1 MKLNLVKVSNRT
13 EVPILVPSLAQ
24 YDAISTHV
32 IELRDGL
39 RRHGIEAVIYAD
51 EIKPQVRDEA
61 KGYRSLILRPYSSNR
76 FLLYQLAT
84 GSNIFRFIR
93 GRREPLLAQFHNI
106 TPRSEFVMWEPGI
119 AAAMALGRRQLELLS
134 QRVDLAL
141 AISPYNA
148 RDLIEA
154 DYRKIVL
161 SPPLI
166 RHLPNDSGVRDFSP
180 SGASAPMFLFVGRL
194 APNKAQEDLIRALG
208 VYNHNFSPRARMKIV
223 GSEVVAGYV
232 KYLKDLVAE
241 AGLDSDVEF
250 VSNIDDAQLMRLYR
264 ESDLFVSSS
273 HHEGYGFPFI
283 EAMRNDLPSVAVAT
297 SAIPETVEDGALTVA
312 NNDPVVM
319 ATAWNLLLN
328 DQSLRQRVIENGR
341 RIAARVNLEDNL
353 MANLSALA
361 NAFPIEGVEAAPLFF
376 DKETDK
382 ERN

>member
-1 MKLNLVKVSNRT
+1 MNLVKIRRRI

-61 KGYRSLILRPYSSNR
+61 KGYRSLMLRPYSSNR

-84 GSNIFRFIR
+84 GSNIYRFIR
-93 GRREPLLAQFHNI
+93 GRSEPLLAQFHNI
-106 TPRSEFVMWEPGI
+106 TPRREFVMWEPGI
-119 AAAMALGRRQLELLS
+119 ATAMALGRRQLELLS

-166 RHLPNDSGVRDFSP
+166 RHLPNDSNLRDFSRGETLKP
-180 SGASAPMFLFVGRL
+180 VLLFVGRL

-208 VYNHNFSPRARMKIV
+208 VYNQNFSPKAAMKIV
-223 GSEVVAGYV
+223 GSEVVSGYV
-232 KYLKDLVAE
+232 KYLEDLVVE
-241 AGLDSDVEF
+241 AGLESDVEF
-250 VSNIDDAQLMRLYR
+250 ISNVGDAELVRLYR
-264 ESDLFVSSS
+264 ESALFVSSS

-297 SAIPETVEDGALTVA
+297 SAIPETVEDGALTIA
-312 NNDPVVM
+312 NNDPIVM

-328 DQSLRQRVIENGR
+328 DRSLRQRVIENGR
-341 RIAARVNLEDNL
+341 RIAAKVDLNENLL
-353 MANLSALA
+353 ANLGALA
-361 NAFPIEGVEAAPLFF
+361 NAFPIEGVEAAPLFY
-376 DKETDK
+376 DREIDK
-382 ERN
+382 ERR

>member
-1 MKLNLVKVSNRT
+1 MSKRI
-13 EVPILVPSLAQ
+13 EVPILVPSLAP

-39 RRHGIEAVIYAD
+39 RQHGIEAVIYAD
-51 EIKPQVRDEA
+51 EIKSQVASEA
-61 KGYRSLILRPYSSNR
+61 RGYRRLIVSPYSSNR

-93 GRREPLLAQFHNI
+93 SRREPLLAQFHNI
-106 TPRSEFVMWEPGI
+106 TPRREFVMWEPGI
-119 AAAMALGRRQLELLS
+119 ATAMALGRRQLELLS

-166 RHLPNDSGVRDFSP
+166 RHLPIDSRIQEARESNSSP
-180 SGASAPMFLFVGRL
+180 VLLFVGRL

-208 VYNHNFSPRARMKIV
+208 VYNQTFSPSARLKIV
-223 GSEVVAGYV
+223 GSEVVEGYV
-232 KYLKDLVAE
+232 RYLKNLVHELDLDGSV
-241 AGLDSDVEF
+241 DF
-250 VSNIDDAQLMRLYR
+250 VSNIDDSELMRLYKT
-264 ESDLFVSSS
+264 SDLFVSSS

-297 SAIPETVEDGALTVA
+297 SAIPETIADGGITISD
-312 NNDPVVM
+312 NDPVTM
-319 ATAWNLLLN
+319 ATAWNVLLT
-328 DQSLRQRVIENGR
+328 DQGLRGKVIENGR
-341 RIAARVNLEDNL
+341 KVAAKVNLADNL
-353 MANLSALA
+353 KANLRALA
-361 NAFPIEGVEAAPLFF
+361 NAFPIDGVAAEPLLYDRDV
-376 DKETDK
+376 DKPKT
-382 ERN
+382 

>member
-1 MKLNLVKVSNRT
+1 MNLVNASKRI

-39 RRHGIEAVIYAD
+39 RRHGIEAVVYAD
-51 EIKPQVRDEA
+51 EIKPQVKDEA
-61 KGYRSLILRPYSSNR
+61 RGYRGLMLRPYSSR
-76 FLLYQLAT
+76 RYFLYQLAT
-84 GSNIFRFIR
+84 GSNIFRFIQS
-93 GRREPLLAQFHNI
+93 RREPLLAQFHNI
-106 TPRSEFVMWEPGI
+106 TPRREFVMWEPGI
-119 AAAMALGRRQLELLS
+119 ASAMALGRRQLELLS

-166 RHLPNDSGVRDFSP
+166 RHLPSLNSSTMAKSETSSP
-180 SGASAPMFLFVGRL
+180 TFLFVGRL

-208 VYNHNFSPRARMKIV
+208 VYNQNFSPRAQLKIV
-223 GSEVVAGYV
+223 GSEVIEGYV
-232 KYLKDLVAE
+232 KYLRDLVRE
-241 AGLDSDVEF
+241 LGLASEVEF
-250 VSNIDDAQLMRLYR
+250 ISNVDDNALAQLYR
-264 ESDLFVSSS
+264 ESDLFVCSS

-297 SAIPETVEDGALTVA
+297 SAIPETVEDGALTLSD
-312 NNDPVVM
+312 NDPVAM
-319 ATAWNLLLN
+319 ATAWNILLT
-328 DQSLRQRVIENGR
+328 DKSLRQRIIANGR
-341 RIAARVNLEDNL
+341 KIAARVDLADNL
-353 MANLSALA
+353 IDNLRALA
-361 NAFPIEGVEAAPLFF
+361 NAFPIEGITAAPIFY

-382 ERN
+382 VRD